1 MKLWHHHHICID
13 FSSSRP
19 TFFSVCLLLYWSQVV
34 SCLGLATQ
42 IWYVHLF
49 VILQLMLKEEPQ
61 INWLKKKKKTKTLQV
76 NLYFSAVLGNL
87 AVLLWA
93 EWLRKDCHQTPLES
107 ILNILLGIFSRWT
120 YWAMTSASQHT
131 PCFCRHHQYCQ
142 ALSLTSDLSEN

>member
-1 MKLWHHHHICID
+1 VKLWHHHHICID

-61 INWLKKKKKTKTLQV
+61 INWLKKKKKDKNTSSKFVFFCSFRKFGSSLMGRVIKERLSPNTSGINSQYSLGDI
-76 NLYFSAVLGNL
+76 LKMDILGN
-87 AVLLWA
+87 
-93 EWLRKDCHQTPLES
+93 
-107 ILNILLGIFSRWT
+107 
-120 YWAMTSASQHT
+120 
-131 PCFCRHHQYCQ
+131 
-142 ALSLTSDLSEN
+142 DLSITAHTLLLQTSPVLPGTFTDFRS